1 MFINEHLA
9 IFILPPLR
17 ISDTLNTTAVLVSL
31 RKTFAENKKNKKQKN
46 HWGKNEFKKLNWT
59 EYLPYGSWFIH
70 SFIYSFIQSY
80 IH

>member
-1 MFINEHLA
+1 MFINEHLG

-17 ISDTLNTTAVLVSL
+17 ISDTLNITAVLVSL
-31 RKTFAENKKNKKQKN
+31 RKHLLKKKKKKN
-46 HWGKNEFKKLNWT
+46 HWVKNEFKKLNWT
-59 EYLPYGSWFIH
+59 EYFPYGSWFIH

>member
-31 RKTFAENKKNKKQKN
+31 RKHLLKKKKKKN
-46 HWGKNEFKKLNWT
+46 HWGKNEFKKLN
-59 EYLPYGSWFIH
+59 
-70 SFIYSFIQSY
+70 
-80 IH
+80 

>member
-1 MFINEHLA
+1 MFINEHLG

-46 HWGKNEFKKLNWT
+46 HWGKNEFKKLN
-59 EYLPYGSWFIH
+59 
-70 SFIYSFIQSY
+70 
-80 IH
+80 